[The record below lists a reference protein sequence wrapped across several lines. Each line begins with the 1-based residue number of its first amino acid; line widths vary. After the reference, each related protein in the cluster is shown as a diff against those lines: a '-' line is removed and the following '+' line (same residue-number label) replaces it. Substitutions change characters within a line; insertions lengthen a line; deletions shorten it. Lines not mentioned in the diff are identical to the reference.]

1 MPPAFNLSQ
10 DQTLQFNLCFSD
22 TAIGGHLLKNTDDS
36 IFRWSRFNYLC
47 RRLLLYFEHRDRSLG
62 HITSNAHT
70 YRLLIVKEF
79 CPEALAAGLATPTNR
94 CVCQQQRDEIMR
106 CFVQIVNPFDSG
118 AWRFHLSPLR
128 FVFHATPRQ
137 GQNYSKAP
145 RSRQV
150 LFFPNCRALVVRV
163 GADFFLRERQARY
176 FLGRV

>member
-70 YRLLIVKEF
+70 YRLLIFKEF
-79 CPEALAAGLATPTNR
+79 FAFRRRCWACTLDKSLFLSAA
-94 CVCQQQRDEIMR
+94 E
-106 CFVQIVNPFDSG
+106 
-118 AWRFHLSPLR
+118 
-128 FVFHATPRQ
+128 
-137 GQNYSKAP
+137 K
-145 RSRQV
+145 
-150 LFFPNCRALVVRV
+150 
-163 GADFFLRERQARY
+163 
-176 FLGRV
+176 

>member
-36 IFRWSRFNYLC
+36 FLRRSRFNYLC

-79 CPEALAAGLATPTNR
+79 CPEALAAILAEPDKSL
-94 CVCQQQRDEIMR
+94 C
-106 CFVQIVNPFDSG
+106 
-118 AWRFHLSPLR
+118 LSAAPGGDGT
-128 FVFHATPRQ
+128 VF
-137 GQNYSKAP
+137 
-145 RSRQV
+145 
-150 LFFPNCRALVVRV
+150 RALRHP
-163 GADFFLRERQARY
+163 DFSLSFQRGGEL
-176 FLGRV
+176 